1 MGRWQDHHM
10 SQSTTP
16 TAPPPAALYLR
27 DDCSLLLARGDSAV
41 EVRMTPAQLM
51 ALATDAF
58 RVAVMN
64 EPALVTEAMA
74 AMSGAVALETEAPT
88 CPAH

>member
-1 MGRWQDHHM
+1 M
-10 SQSTTP
+10 SQSPTP

-27 DDCSLLLARGDSAV
+27 SDATLLLARGDDAIEIRMSA
-41 EVRMTPAQLM
+41 AQLM
-51 ALATDAF
+51 SLACDAF
-58 RVAVMN
+58 KVAVEL

-74 AMSGAVALETEAPT
+74 AMAGAAALEAVETTA

>member
-1 MGRWQDHHM
+1 M
-10 SQSTTP
+10 SQSPTP

-74 AMSGAVALETEAPT
+74 AMSGAAALEVVETTA